1 MLTRILAQISSSLAC
16 FSSDNEEIVLS
27 ANTTNSIVNGV
38 RYIAPQS
45 IPTSFRFT
53 PPLINAQNPTTSPY
67 PNMTIATHVQP
78 HQSSTSEATPK

>member
-38 RYIAPQS
+38 PYIAPQS
-45 IPTSFRFT
+45 IPPSFRFT
-53 PPLINAQNPTTSPY
+53 PPTNAQNLATSLY